1 MERLDYQMKY
11 YPKTDNIK
19 FEVAQNQERW
29 CWCDALYDPE
39 ERLVFRDTRF
49 MTKREANGE
58 KVFWGRG
65 NGWVVGAFAIVKA
78 VQRFQHRSK
87 DYGILV
93 V

>member
-1 MERLDYQMKY
+1 
-11 YPKTDNIK
+11 
-19 FEVAQNQERW
+19 
-29 CWCDALYDPE
+29 
-39 ERLVFRDTRF
+39 